1 MRLKNVEILRR
12 LSVALLL
19 GLLHSSTGLLCAQA
33 LPDGEGKALVAATC
47 TQCHGVKAFAQL
59 RDGVGGWKNMVEE
72 MVLRGAQLSPAEA
85 DTVVRYLVENYG
97 PAAGPFRTGALPPK
111 SALANSP
118 VDSRVIVLPAGPGKD
133 VVQQRCGLCHDLGRV
148 ITVRRSAAE
157 WERITRNMIERGPQA
172 TPEAVQA
179 IVSYLT
185 SQFGR

>member
-1 MRLKNVEILRR
+1 MRSKNGEILR
-12 LSVALLL
+12 LLAPVLLL
-19 GLLHSSTGLLCAQA
+19 GLLHSSTSALRAQA
-33 LPDGEGKALVAATC
+33 LPDGEGKALVAAAC

-59 RDGVGGWKNMVEE
+59 RDGVAGWKNMVEE

-97 PAAGPFRTGALPPK
+97 PAAGPFRMGALPPK
-111 SALANSP
+111 NALVSGP
-118 VDSRVIVLPAGPGKD
+118 VLSQNIVLPAGAGRD

-185 SQFGR
+185 SQFGK